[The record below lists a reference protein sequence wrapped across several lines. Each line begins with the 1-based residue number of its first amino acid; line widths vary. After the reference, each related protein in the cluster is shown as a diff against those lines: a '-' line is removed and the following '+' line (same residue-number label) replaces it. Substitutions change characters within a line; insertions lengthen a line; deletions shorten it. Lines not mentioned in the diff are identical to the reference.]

1 MGLGHYLGR
10 LLTVSVLFGGGIVSG
25 IWLAQPGNPWPDRI
39 QSSQPI
45 RWTQRQLAQL
55 SRWKPS
61 PDIDPDATDELAQE
75 PLDFATFIAQAAERV
90 GPAVV
95 RVETPAAGGGDSA
108 GDSGPASPPR
118 FRQGTGSG
126 FIIDA
131 NGTIVTNTHVVG
143 SSQQVRITLKDGRS
157 VMGRVQG
164 TDPLTDI
171 AVVQLDPMDVA
182 EDPLAT
188 VTLGNSDQI
197 KAGDWAIA
205 IGNPL
210 GLDSSITAGIISAIG
225 RSSGEVG
232 APDRRVS
239 FIQTDAAINP
249 GNSGGPLLDAYGRVI
264 GVNTA
269 IIQGANSV
277 GFSIPINQAMQIVE
291 QLIENGKAQHPYIG
305 VRMIT
310 LSPDRQQEINNSDSG
325 FSISIDRGVL
335 VAEVMPGSPAAGAG
349 LQSGDVIT
357 RIDDQVILNSEQV
370 QMLVEAVGVGQ
381 PVQVS
386 IRRNQEDLTFEIETA
401 QLPLDW
407 VLQK

>member
-1 MGLGHYLGR
+1 MGLGRHLGR

-25 IWLAQPGNPWPDRI
+25 IWLAQPGNPWPERI
-39 QSSQPI
+39 RSSQPI
-45 RWTQRQLAQL
+45 RWTQRQFSQF
-55 SRWKPS
+55 SGS
-61 PDIDPDATDELAQE
+61 EQDPDTPDLAQE

-95 RVETPAAGGGDSA
+95 RVETRTQGSNAPA
-108 GDSGPASPPR
+108 GDSGPTRPPSS
-118 FRQGTGSG
+118 RQGTGSG

-143 SSQQVRITLKDGRS
+143 SSQQVRITFKDGRS

-171 AVVQLDPMDVA
+171 AVVQLDPADLT

-188 VTLGNSDQI
+188 VTLGDSDQV

-232 APDRRVS
+232 ARDRRVS

-277 GFSIPINQAMQIVE
+277 GFSIPINRAMQIVE
-291 QLIENGKAQHPYIG
+291 QLIENGEAQHAYIG

-310 LSPDRQQEINNSDSG
+310 LSPDRQQQLNNSDSG
-325 FSISIDRGVL
+325 FSISIDQGVL

-357 RIDDQVILNSEQV
+357 RIDEQVILSSEQV
-370 QMLVEAVGVGQ
+370 QMLVEDVGVGK

-386 IRRNQEDLTFEIETA
+386 IRRDQEDLTFEIETA
-401 QLPLDW
+401 LLPQD
-407 VLQK
+407 